1 MKPGIQ
7 KTMKQM
13 LESLLGRVPKGEGD
27 GPKPGGNGGGPGGG
41 GQDGYSVAGDS
52 SNIPA
57 YGPDRLQFS
66 NSQLSSS
73 RGSGLGQKGRSGGQ
87 ASSAENQIETETHRN
102 PAETTISP
110 EAIPAK
116 YRDAVKRYFTTE

>member
-1 MKPGIQ
+1 
-7 KTMKQM
+7 MKQM
-13 LESLLGRVPKGEGD
+13 LDALLGRVPRGQGD
-27 GPKPGGNGGGPGGG
+27 GTKPGGNGGAPGGG

-52 SNIPA
+52 ENIPA

-66 NSQLSSS
+66 NSQLSAT
-73 RGSGLGQKGRSGGQ
+73 RGSGLGRKGRFKGQ
-87 ASSAENQIETETHRN
+87 ASSAENQIETESHRD